1 MLKLTP
7 QAAFSPVA
15 AFSRLVSTQ
24 SRLFSRAHSG
34 AKRTVESRAA
44 APGPAR
50 SPWESREDTGRLLT
64 PQSFYVTCHPGLE
77 EVVAAELTSQN
88 IRAQEVVPGKA
99 GVFFRGPDAVGYRA
113 NLWLRSGIR
122 VLRLLAK
129 GHLSP
134 YRAGGDEIYSFF
146 RQAANW
152 ARLLP
157 PKQTFQISARV
168 TSCTDISSSQL
179 VQIRGRDAIC
189 DSIRDAR
196 GSKPEPPEK
205 GQVANLPLYVALFRD
220 ECSLYMD
227 MSGDSLHKRG
237 YRTAMH
243 TSSLNEAAAA
253 GVLSLASWPE
263 ALSQGHAGI
272 LADPMCGSGTF
283 LIEAAL
289 MATNT
294 APGLYR
300 QRWPFQ
306 SWPDFDRSAWDSS
319 VASARQAQRTWDGM
333 LLGNDVHQ
341 GALRLA
347 KSDARSAEVSHLI
360 KWHSGPCSQWVPRDT
375 PSTVVVNP
383 PWGLRLLND
392 AENAESDQDT
402 RADIFNGVRRAR
414 RGGSGGYQQAEKKL
428 YEGTSLQ
435 AAWVDLRS
443 FLKVDCHAVNCTRIR
458 YTLLAAFHKVN

>member
-7 QAAFSPVA
+7 KAAFSPVA

-24 SRLFSRAHSG
+24 NRLFSRAHSG
-34 AKRTVESRAA
+34 GKRTVESRAA

-50 SPWESREDTGRLLT
+50 SQWESREDTGRLVT
-64 PQSFYVTCHPGLE
+64 AQSFYVTCHPGLE

-99 GVFFRGPDAVGYRA
+99 GVFFRGTDAVGYRA
-113 NLWLRSGIR
+113 NLWLRSSIR

-152 ARLLP
+152 AQLLP

-168 TSCTDISSSQL
+168 TSCTDIPSSQL

-196 GSKPEPPEK
+196 GSKPEPPER

-243 TSSLNEAAAA
+243 VSSLNEAAAA

-263 ALSQGHAGI
+263 ALSQGHTGI

-306 SWPDFDRSAWDSS
+306 SWPDFDRSAWDST

-341 GALRLA
+341 VMPGRP
-347 KSDARSAEVSHLI
+347 KSPTSSNGTLGPAASGCRATPPPQLSSTPPGVSA
-360 KWHSGPCSQWVPRDT
+360 C
-375 PSTVVVNP
+375 
-383 PWGLRLLND
+383 
-392 AENAESDQDT
+392 
-402 RADIFNGVRRAR
+402 
-414 RGGSGGYQQAEKKL
+414 
-428 YEGTSLQ
+428 
-435 AAWVDLRS
+435 
-443 FLKVDCHAVNCTRIR
+443 
-458 YTLLAAFHKVN
+458 